1 MALQIIT
8 GGSGCGKSKY
18 VCDWIL
24 AESEQNPKKNYF
36 VIVPDQ
42 FTMQTQMDFVTAS
55 AKGGIMNIDILS
67 FSRLAHRIFEETGG
81 NRRPVLD
88 DTGKSLILRKIA
100 GSIKEQVPV
109 IGNNLNKQG
118 YIHEVKS
125 AISEFMQYGI
135 GEEELDE
142 MILYAKSRGALH
154 YKLKDLQVL
163 YRAFQEY
170 IKDNYITTEESMD
183 LLAKELYQSAL
194 IPGSVVVFD
203 GFTGFTPIQEK
214 VIGVLFT
221 LCDQVVITVTM
232 DGRNLQG
239 DIKNADARGNQSKS
253 IDQMTNEQALGEEH
267 LFSFTDKTV
276 RRLVKLAQD
285 FNTEILP
292 FKNME
297 KNWRFAGK
305 EELLHLEQHL
315 FRYPMVIYRKDE
327 QIQSRDTAAGRKTAG
342 IRNKKAEIENAS
354 EARIQ
359 IRAHKD
365 MREEMRS
372 VCRQIRSLIQ
382 ENGCAYRDI
391 AVIAGNLSAYE
402 SQIEEEFIQYEIPFF
417 MDKTRNILL
426 NPFIEYMK
434 SAMLILIENF
444 SYESVFHYLRSGLAD
459 FTQDEVDD
467 LENYVLEMG
476 IRGKQAWSHVFA
488 GRTLAMKQLDA
499 KQENEN
505 RQSDDSEEDVLQEK
519 ENFQSDDSEEE
530 VLQEIEKT
538 AASSAI
544 LAHLNS
550 LRERLLEQLSELLRI
565 QDKKVPE
572 EIILNRDL
580 YENKVCYSGKNEILV
595 KDMVEC
601 LYGFITQNHIENK
614 LHSYASFFASQ
625 GEDARNKE
633 YQQIYRLI
641 MELLDQVIELIGQ
654 ECMSLQEFADILDAG
669 FAEIEV
675 GIIPRSVDR
684 VIVGDIERT
693 RLKPVKY
700 LFFVGVNDGYI
711 PVKSGKGGI
720 ISDMDREFLKG
731 SNLDLA
737 PSPRDQMY
745 IQKYYLYLNM
755 TKPSEALFLSYSA
768 MDGQGAAIRPSYLIG
783 IIKKLFP
790 GSEREKDKIW
800 ESLRIGNLAEAKELF
815 CLLLRRYAEGT
826 ISETERKV
834 FLDLISLLG
843 KGKAAD
849 LLLAHWIEN
858 AYKGKKEAAISQ
870 AAAGLLYGDT
880 ILSSI
885 SRMEKYASCA
895 YSYFLQYGLSLKER
909 ELYGFE
915 SKDMGTIFH
924 GVLERVS
931 EKLIEQQYTWM
942 NFPKEAGE
950 KMVEDSMEEV
960 CMGYTDALLY
970 ENALNRYTMKKM
982 EGILKKCVSNISY
995 QLNKGRFVPKE
1006 YEVSFHMV
1014 EDLKNLDLSLSEK
1027 DKMRLVGR
1035 IDRMDTC
1042 EKDDKVFVKIVDYKS
1057 GDKSFDL
1064 AAFYHGT
1071 QLQLVVYMNEAL
1083 KRAERLHPGK
1093 EAVSAAMLYYH
1104 VDDPVIEGNSK
1115 LSNEAINIKVRE
1127 ALRMKGIINRD
1138 GDILEALDTSKTS
1151 KSDCVPLDYDSK
1163 GEIKTSVNAYDD
1175 EQLKLLSDYASYSL
1189 RELGVRIKKG
1199 EIPLNPYVS
1208 GNMDS
1213 CTYCAYKDVCGF
1225 DEKIPGYQKRN
1236 LDKDKDMDYL
1246 EKMKEKLSE

>member
-24 AESEQNPKKNYF
+24 EESTKNPRKNYF

-55 AKGGIMNIDILS
+55 ANGGILNIDILS
-67 FSRLAHRIFEETGG
+67 FSRLAHRIFAETGG
-81 NRRPVLD
+81 NRKPVLD

-100 GSIKEQVPV
+100 GNIKEQVPV
-109 IGNNLNKQG
+109 IGSNLNKQG

-142 MILYAKSRGALH
+142 MISYAKSRGALH
-154 YKLKDLQVL
+154 YKLKDLRVL
-163 YRAFQEY
+163 YQAFREY

-183 LLAKELYQSAL
+183 LLAKELYHSAL

-214 VIGVLFT
+214 VIGVLLT
-221 LCDQVVITVTM
+221 LCEQVVVTITM
-232 DGRNLQG
+232 DGTHLGN
-239 DIKNADARGNQSKS
+239 DFTIKNNSEKVDAKADISNRKK
-253 IDQMTNEQALGEEH
+253 EVLLGEEH
-267 LFSFTDKTV
+267 LFSFADKTV
-276 RRLVKLAQD
+276 RRLMKLAQD
-285 FNTEILP
+285 YHTEVLP
-292 FKNME
+292 VINLK
-297 KNWRFAGK
+297 KNWRFEGK
-305 EELLHLEQHL
+305 EELLHLEKQL
-315 FRYPMVIYRKDE
+315 FRYPMVVF
-327 QIQSRDTAAGRKTAG
+327 QSKVADMK
-342 IRNKKAEIENAS
+342 NNL
-354 EARIQ
+354 RIQ
-359 IRAHKD
+359 IKAHKD
-365 MREEMRS
+365 MQEETRCI
-372 VCRQIRSLIQ
+372 CRQIRKIIQ
-382 ENGCAYRDI
+382 ETGCAYRDI
-391 AVIAGNLSAYE
+391 AVITGNLGEYE
-402 SQIEEEFIQYEIPFF
+402 SQIEEEFTQYEIPFF

-426 NPFIEYMK
+426 NPFIEYIK

-476 IRGKQAWSHVFA
+476 IRGKKAWSHVFV
-488 GRTLAMKQLDA
+488 GRTLAMKQMDA
-499 KQENEN
+499 MQEREQAEERKRAEQQRLNAIKLEGNTTEN
-505 RQSDDSEEDVLQEK
+505 QEEPLVDS
-519 ENFQSDDSEEE
+519 
-530 VLQEIEKT
+530 
-538 AASSAI
+538 ACA
-544 LAHLNS
+544 LAYLNA
-550 LRERLLEQLSELLRI
+550 LRERLLEQLSELLANI
-565 QDKKVPE
+565 NLPELKKTDVFTQKQGE
-572 EIILNRDL
+572 LEIAGSLQKR
-580 YENKVCYSGKNEILV
+580 NEILV
-595 KDMVEC
+595 KDMVER
-601 LYGFITQNHIENK
+601 LYGFIIQNHIENK
-614 LHSYASFFASQ
+614 LHAYAAFFSKQ
-625 GEDARNKE
+625 GEDARAKE

-641 MELLDQVIELIGQ
+641 MEVLEQVIELIG
-654 ECMSLQEFADILDAG
+654 EERMSLQEFADILEAG

-711 PVKSGKGGI
+711 PMKTSKGGI
-720 ISDMDREFLKG
+720 ISDIDREFLKG
-731 SNLDLA
+731 SNQDLA

-768 MDGQGAAIRPSYLIG
+768 MDGQGVAIRPSYLIS
-783 IIKKLFP
+783 IMKKLFP
-790 GSEREKDKIW
+790 GSEIEKTDEK
-800 ESLRIGNLAEAKELF
+800 SQIGNLEEAKEMF

-826 ISETERKV
+826 ILEAERKM
-834 FLDLISLLG
+834 FLELLILIG
-843 KGKAAD
+843 KGESAN
-849 LLLAHWIEN
+849 LLLTHWVEN
-858 AYKGKKEAAISQ
+858 AYIGKKEAAISR

-915 SKDMGTIFH
+915 AKDMGTIFH
-924 GVLERVS
+924 GVLERFS
-931 EKLIEQQYTWM
+931 EKLIEKQYTWM
-942 NFPKEAGE
+942 DFPKEEGE
-950 KMVEDSMEEV
+950 LLVAASMQEV
-960 CMGYTDALLY
+960 CMGYTEALLY

-982 EGILKKCVSNISY
+982 EGILQKCVSNISY
-995 QLNKGRFVPKE
+995 QLQKGRFVPKE
-1006 YEVSFHMV
+1006 YEVSFQMV
-1014 EDLKNLDLSLSEK
+1014 ENLNDLDMSLSEK
-1027 DKMRLVGR
+1027 DRMRLTGR

-1042 EKDDKVFVKIVDYKS
+1042 EKDDKVFVKIIDYKS
-1057 GDKSFDL
+1057 GDKNFDL

-1083 KRAERLHPGK
+1083 KRAEILHPGK

-1104 VDDPVIEGNSK
+1104 VDDPIIEGSTK
-1115 LSNEAINIKVRE
+1115 LSAEAVNTKVRE
-1127 ALRMKGIINRD
+1127 ALRMKGIINQN
-1138 GDILEALDTSKTS
+1138 GDILEALDTSKTA
-1151 KSDCVPLDYDSK
+1151 KSDCIPLDYDSK
-1163 GEIKTSVNAYDD
+1163 GGIKASVNAYDD
-1175 EQLKLLSDYASYSL
+1175 AQLKLLSDYAGYTL
-1189 RELGVRIKKG
+1189 KELGVRIKKG

-1208 GNMDS
+1208 GTVDS

-1225 DEKIPGYQKRN
+1225 DEKIPGHQKRN
-1236 LDKDKDMDYL
+1236 MDKDKDVDYL
-1246 EKMKEKLSE
+1246 EKMKEKLMK